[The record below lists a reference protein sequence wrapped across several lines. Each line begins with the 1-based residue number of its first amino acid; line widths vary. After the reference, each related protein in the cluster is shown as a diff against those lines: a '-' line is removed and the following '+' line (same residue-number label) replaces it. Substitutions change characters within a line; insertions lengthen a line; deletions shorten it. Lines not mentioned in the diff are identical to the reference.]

1 MATAKHKVN
10 KVVTPAQRKRKGLY
24 SLLSQIPVE
33 KIYEFG
39 FQGPVVRRV
48 GWLFLLLIIYIGNT
62 HQANK
67 LMYRLKKTKEQI
79 EDLRVDYTTIKYEYM
94 FKSKQSEVA
103 KSMEP
108 FQITESNV
116 PPKKIKIASDLPYGQ

>member
-1 MATAKHKVN
+1 MAAMRSKKIIVE
-10 KVVTPAQRKRKGLY
+10 TPAQRKRKGLY

-33 KIYEFG
+33 KIYEIG
-39 FQGPVVRRV
+39 LRGPVVRRV
-48 GWLFLLLIIYIGNT
+48 AWLFMLMIIYIWNT

-67 LMYRLKKTKEQI
+67 MMYRLKKTKEQI

-108 FQITESNV
+108 LMIKESSV
-116 PPKKIKIASDLPYGQ
+116 PPKKIKIEAE